1 MDILFDEARL
11 LQLVTN
17 LYVLTGITANILDPQ
32 GRDIHLFKD
41 HPPFCRAIND
51 LPEGHR
57 RCVRCDMWKVANYNA
72 EKGFQFYRCH
82 AGICEAVLPLY
93 DRQQPL
99 AYLVFGCFLDDSP
112 KEVQWEHTRGRLSW
126 YPGGA
131 DRLRPAF
138 FQFRQY
144 STQQLRAY
152 SETLEALSA
161 YIRLQGMI
169 LRTEQTDLQR
179 LELYIDQHYMEKLS
193 LATVA
198 KGLHIGRTKLCGL
211 AKELSGGHTLSWLI
225 ARRRTEAAKR
235 LLVETRLPISLIA
248 EEVGVN
254 DYNYFSKVFR
264 SMEGA
269 TPSAF
274 RKAAKKAQE
283 LEKKKQEL
291 RRGPGEEP
299 D

>member
-99 AYLVFGCFLDDSP
+99 AYLVFGCFWTTAPRRCSGSTHGGVFP
-112 KEVQWEHTRGRLSW
+112 GTPAARTGCARPSSSSANTPPSSSGPTPRRWRRFPPTSGSRG
-126 YPGGA
+126 
-131 DRLRPAF
+131 
-138 FQFRQY
+138 
-144 STQQLRAY
+144 
-152 SETLEALSA
+152 
-161 YIRLQGMI
+161 
-169 LRTEQTDLQR
+169 
-179 LELYIDQHYMEKLS
+179 
-193 LATVA
+193 
-198 KGLHIGRTKLCGL
+198 
-211 AKELSGGHTLSWLI
+211 
-225 ARRRTEAAKR
+225 
-235 LLVETRLPISLIA
+235 
-248 EEVGVN
+248 
-254 DYNYFSKVFR
+254 
-264 SMEGA
+264 
-269 TPSAF
+269 
-274 RKAAKKAQE
+274 
-283 LEKKKQEL
+283 
-291 RRGPGEEP
+291 
-299 D
+299 

>member
-1 MDILFDEARL
+1 MDIMFDEARL

-144 STQQLRAY
+144 TPESQTAGNY
-152 SETLEALSA
+152 SWKYTFSPCTLPKAPASA
-161 YIRLQGMI
+161 
-169 LRTEQTDLQR
+169 
-179 LELYIDQHYMEKLS
+179 S
-193 LATVA
+193 
-198 KGLHIGRTKLCGL
+198 
-211 AKELSGGHTLSWLI
+211 S
-225 ARRRTEAAKR
+225 
-235 LLVETRLPISLIA
+235 
-248 EEVGVN
+248 
-254 DYNYFSKVFR
+254 FR
-264 SMEGA
+264 
-269 TPSAF
+269 P
-274 RKAAKKAQE
+274 
-283 LEKKKQEL
+283 
-291 RRGPGEEP
+291 
-299 D
+299 

>member
-126 YPGGA
+126 YPGLFPVPPILHPAATGLLRDAGGPFRLHPASGDDFAHRADGSATAGA
-131 DRLRPAF
+131 V
-138 FQFRQY
+138 
-144 STQQLRAY
+144 
-152 SETLEALSA
+152 
-161 YIRLQGMI
+161 
-169 LRTEQTDLQR
+169 
-179 LELYIDQHYMEKLS
+179 H
-193 LATVA
+193 
-198 KGLHIGRTKLCGL
+198 
-211 AKELSGGHTLSWLI
+211 
-225 ARRRTEAAKR
+225 
-235 LLVETRLPISLIA
+235 
-248 EEVGVN
+248 
-254 DYNYFSKVFR
+254 
-264 SMEGA
+264 
-269 TPSAF
+269 
-274 RKAAKKAQE
+274 
-283 LEKKKQEL
+283 
-291 RRGPGEEP
+291 
-299 D
+299 